1 MASAE
6 EEALERVECR
16 RLRAGEGFEECWG
29 DDVAYRKTVGEA
41 LVEADKAG
49 DVLSIICGAWSSCL
63 SSVRRFVDVSRGVF
77 GCQSAWLIGLSGS
90 GGSGSG
96 SGKGGRRTKG
106 I

>member
-1 MASAE
+1 
-6 EEALERVECR
+6 VECR
-16 RLRAGEGFEECWG
+16 RRRAGEGFEECWG

-77 GCQSAWLIGLSGS
+77 GCQSSKCVVDRAEGRLERREEN
-90 GGSGSG
+90 
-96 SGKGGRRTKG
+96 KGDLK